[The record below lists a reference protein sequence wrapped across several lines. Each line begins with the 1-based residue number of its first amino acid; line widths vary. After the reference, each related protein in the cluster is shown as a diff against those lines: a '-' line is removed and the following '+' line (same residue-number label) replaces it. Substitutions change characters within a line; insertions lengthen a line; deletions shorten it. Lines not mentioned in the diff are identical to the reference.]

1 MRKLFALLG
10 LCSVVLACDSRRTSS
25 TAPFSAE
32 IGTYALRTVNGAPPP
47 IRLERLTTGTVREL
61 IADTIVLSSG
71 GNARE
76 IFYTRSFPAAGGDTS
91 ISSIAAAGKY
101 TITRDSL
108 RLPADFPYLFGRL
121 SAGKISLID
130 SRGDTWVF
138 TR

>member
-1 MRKLFALLG
+1 MRNLFALLAI
-10 LCSVVLACDSRRTSS
+10 CSVVLACDTRRNSS

-32 IGTYALRTVNGAPPP
+32 LGVYALRTVNGAPLPTQ
-47 IRLERLTTGTVREL
+47 LERQTTGITREL

-76 IFYTRSFPAAGGDTS
+76 IFYARSFPTTGGDTS
-91 ISSIAAAGKY
+91 VSSIALAGKY

-108 RLPADFPYLFGRL
+108 RLPADFPYVFGRFT
-121 SAGKISLID
+121 AGKISLVD
-130 SRGDTWVF
+130 SRGDIWVF

>member
-1 MRKLFALLG
+1 MRKLFALLC
-10 LCSVVLACDSRRTSS
+10 LCSVVLACDTRRGSS
-25 TAPFSAE
+25 TAPFAAE
-32 IGTYALRTVNGAPPP
+32 LGTYALRTVSGKPLPVP
-47 IRLERLTTGTVREL
+47 LERLASGTVREL
-61 IADTIVLSSG
+61 IADTIVLTSG

-76 IFYTRSFPAAGGDTS
+76 IFYTRNFSTAGGDTS

-121 SAGKISLID
+121 SGGKISLVD
-130 SRGDTWVF
+130 SRGDIWVF